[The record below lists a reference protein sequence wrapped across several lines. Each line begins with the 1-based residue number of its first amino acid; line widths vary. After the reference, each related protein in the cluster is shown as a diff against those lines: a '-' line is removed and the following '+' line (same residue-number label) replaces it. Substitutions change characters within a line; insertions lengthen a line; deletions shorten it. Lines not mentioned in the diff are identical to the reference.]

1 MSVTLIFRKCGELVV
16 LLLEKG
22 LVVRGFLVA
31 RDCDKRPTD
40 DSKILKF
47 IGHQSC
53 ESHAISE
60 FRLSKFEKIC
70 AGIYID
76 NCVRRNTG

>member
-16 LLLEKG
+16 LLLEKE
-22 LVVRGFLVA
+22 LVVRGFFVA
-31 RDCDKRPTD
+31 GDYDKRPTD
-40 DSKILKF
+40 DYKRLKF
-47 IGHQSC
+47 IGRQSC

-60 FRLSKFEKIC
+60 FGLMKSEKIC

-76 NCVRRNTG
+76 NCVRRRVS